1 MRLGAVAASAVGGAL
16 AAAPGK
22 DGVIQWAFLGM
33 PFAAPSMVAALFG
46 CTVTRAIIG
55 QADKSSRWFVRVPVD
70 VLAIGV
76 TFFFV
81 VERSPELFAA
91 LGAGIFIG
99 TLGAT
104 IIKLAERWGSRF
116 MSVVLPDVPG
126 APTSPPPPP
135 PAAKDPLP

>member
-1 MRLGAVAASAVGGAL
+1 MMRGAAALSTAAAGAVAVVPA
-16 AAAPGK
+16 K
-22 DGVIQWAFLGM
+22 EGVVMWAFLGM

-46 CTVTRAIIG
+46 CTVTRVIIG
-55 QADKSSRWFVRVPVD
+55 MTDKTSRWFVRVPVD

-91 LGAGIFIG
+91 LGSGIFIG

-104 IIKLAERWGSRF
+104 IIKVAEKWGGRA
-116 MSVVLPDVPG
+116 MSVILGDVPAAPA
-126 APTSPPPPP
+126 APTPPPQPP
-135 PAAKDPLP
+135 V